1 MGTPIKIVIR
11 VPAANA
17 VVVKFIDTS

>member
-11 VPAANA
+11 VPAAMA
-17 VVVKFIDTS
+17 VVVKFIDAS

>member
-11 VPAANA
+11 VPAAKA

>member
-1 MGTPIKIVIR
+1 MGTPIKIAIR

-17 VVVKFIDTS
+17 VVVKFIDAS

>member
-11 VPAANA
+11 VPAAKA
-17 VVVKFIDTS
+17 EVVKFIDAS

>member
-11 VPAANA
+11 VPAAKA
-17 VVVKFIDTS
+17 VVVKFIDAS